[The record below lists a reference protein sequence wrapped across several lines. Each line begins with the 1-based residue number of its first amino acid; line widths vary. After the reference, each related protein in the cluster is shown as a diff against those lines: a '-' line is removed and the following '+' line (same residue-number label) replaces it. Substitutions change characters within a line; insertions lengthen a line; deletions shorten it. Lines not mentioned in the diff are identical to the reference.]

1 MGSSF
6 CDWVIRCC
14 EKYNAVFETN
24 GQQATQEPRHGKD
37 RLQAGRQG
45 QNFMTSKNNP
55 RQASSTFK

>member
-24 GQQATQEPRHGKD
+24 GQQATEEPRHWEKTGYRREGKGKI
-37 RLQAGRQG
+37 L
-45 QNFMTSKNNP
+45 
-55 RQASSTFK
+55 